1 MQKQKPGSK
10 NSKSSTPTLGSSP
23 LVSGTPSQKRK
34 ISDSPRSEM
43 AASPTLARSQE
54 AKTLAKKRDNF
65 TCVITGRAGALEV
78 AHIYPFFSLKGREEG
93 FGPRKIFW
101 TSLRCFWS
109 EDKVTTWEIELFPS
123 GINELGIERVYN
135 LITLSDEVHDVW
147 NQGAFALKPISLSED
162 KTTLTVQFFWQ
173 KKLAGTPAMVPLS
186 TRPES
191 TEGLN
196 EIEDKHGYGTI
207 WLATKIGS
215 QMVRAIKS
223 GDFFD
228 FKTDD
233 PVVKPLPS
241 IKLLEM
247 QWFLQRVA
255 GMAGAAGP
263 YEPDCGEDSDDDIS
277 NMGLD
282 EVGDTSYIST
292 CSGPSL
298 PDTPQFPRKNLI
310 STEGS
315 KYHLEEAESRT
326 RDRTAGSV
334 N

>member
-1 MQKQKPGSK
+1 MQKQNPRSK
-10 NSKSSTPTLGSSP
+10 NSRYSTPNLGSSP
-23 LVSGTPSQKRK
+23 FVSSIG
-34 ISDSPRSEM
+34 SEM
-43 AASPTLARSQE
+43 AASPTLARSRD
-54 AKTLAKKRDNF
+54 AINLARNRDKHN
-65 TCVITGRAGALEV
+65 CVITGRAGVIDV
-78 AHIYPFFSLKGREEG
+78 AHIYPFLLKGREED

-101 TSLRCFWS
+101 TSLGCFWS
-109 EDKVTTWEIELFPS
+109 EDKITAWEMELFPS
-123 GINELGIERVYN
+123 GINELGMEQVYN
-135 LITLSDEVHDVW
+135 LITLSKDVHNAW
-147 NQGAFALKPISLSED
+147 SQGAFALKPISLSED

-191 TEGLN
+191 TEGLD
-196 EIEDKHGYGTI
+196 EIEDKYNYGTI
-207 WLATKIGS
+207 WFATDRGGQTVKD
-215 QMVRAIKS
+215 KS

-228 FKTDD
+228 FETDD

-247 QWFLQRVA
+247 QWLLQRVA

-263 YEPDCGEDSDDDIS
+263 DELDCGEDSDDNVS
-277 NMGLD
+277 NLGLD
-282 EVGDTSYIST
+282 EVGDISYIST

-298 PDTPQFPRKNLI
+298 PKTPQFSRKNLI

-315 KYHLEEAESRT
+315 KYHSEEAESGT
-326 RDRTAGSV
+326 RDRTMGSV